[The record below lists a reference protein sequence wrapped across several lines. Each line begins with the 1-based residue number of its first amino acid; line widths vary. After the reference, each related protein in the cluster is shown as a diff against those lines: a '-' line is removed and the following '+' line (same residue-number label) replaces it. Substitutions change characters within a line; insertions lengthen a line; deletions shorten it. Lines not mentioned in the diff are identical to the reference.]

1 VTIDAGATPTGSR
14 TFPDALRRSLYAGPP
29 VYVLSP
35 PPALLAESVLALF
48 ADPPVDTA
56 VEPPVRVVTTP
67 SVRAECLDTFRVGQ
81 QAAEL
86 VDSGLLG
93 FRTAE
98 TLPVSGPLVVGEDG
112 ATTAVTFGDAYALFD
127 AADRGVARVG
137 RDRAREAYEAAT
149 PLSVPDRPRWRAVA
163 SDLRDRSD
171 EATLSALVALLD
183 ARRSAPAAR
192 TLDVPTVALLAGA
205 GTTASQKAIARW
217 CVEHDVAAKS
227 TVSTRKQRLVER
239 GLLETVP
246 VAGSVGAPVHRLAF
260 ADDHLRALSPAE
272 RYAVA
277 ADVLTAE

>member
-1 VTIDAGATPTGSR
+1 VTIDAGATPTGTR
-14 TFPDALRRSLYAGPP
+14 TFSDAVRQSLDADPP

-48 ADPPVDTA
+48 GDPPVDTA
-56 VEPPVRVVTTP
+56 VERPVRVVTTP
-67 SVRAECLDTFRVGQ
+67 SVRADCLDTFRVGQ

-86 VDSGLLG
+86 VDMGVLGL
-93 FRTAE
+93 RTVE
-98 TLPVSGPLVVGEDG
+98 TLPVSGPLVVGREQ
-112 ATTAVTFGDAYALFD
+112 ATTAVTVDDAYALFD

-137 RDRAREAYEAAT
+137 RETAREVYEAAT

-163 SDLRDRSD
+163 SDLRDRTD
-171 EATLSALVALLD
+171 AATLSALVALLD
-183 ARRSAPAAR
+183 ARRTAPAAR

-217 CVEHDVAAKS
+217 CVEHDVAAES
-227 TVSTRKQRLVER
+227 TVSERKQRLVER

-260 ADDHLRALSPAE
+260 ADEHLRALSPAD

-277 ADVLTAE
+277 ADVLTAA